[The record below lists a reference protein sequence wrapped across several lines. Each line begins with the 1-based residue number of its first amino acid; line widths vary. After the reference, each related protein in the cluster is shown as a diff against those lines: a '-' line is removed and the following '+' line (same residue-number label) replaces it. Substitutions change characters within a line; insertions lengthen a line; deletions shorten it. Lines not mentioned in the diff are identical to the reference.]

1 MNTQVKNLIDD
12 LNSGKKLSK
21 ENYEYIL
28 SNYDKEDFEY
38 IKNLAKD
45 IAIKNFGKDI
55 YFRGIIEF
63 SNICKNDCLYCGI
76 RRSNSNVER
85 YRLTKEQILEC
96 CEEGYEFG
104 YRTFVLQSG
113 EDGYFSDEVILD
125 VVKSIRE
132 KFKDC

>member
-38 IKNLAKD
+38 IKNLAQS
-45 IAIKNFGKDI
+45 IAIEKFGKDI
-55 YFRGIIEF
+55 YFRGIVEF

-85 YRLTKEQILEC
+85 YRLTKEQNSLLDYLE
-96 CEEGYEFG
+96 EQRVAAIQGAAGTGKTWYEAK
-104 YRTFVLQSG
+104 T
-113 EDGYFSDEVILD
+113 
-125 VVKSIRE
+125 
-132 KFKDC
+132 